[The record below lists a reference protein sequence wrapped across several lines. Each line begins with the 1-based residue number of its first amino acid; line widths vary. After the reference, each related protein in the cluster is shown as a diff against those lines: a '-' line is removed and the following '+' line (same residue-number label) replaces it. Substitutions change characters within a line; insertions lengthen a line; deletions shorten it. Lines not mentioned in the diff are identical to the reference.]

1 MWSWKLGQPAICM
14 ASTSQLH
21 ISDNFTLLE
30 REAGH
35 VIVRMILIWWGYQLM
50 AMHVDFGQRLA
61 DQATGALFYALN
73 VRKP

>member
-1 MWSWKLGQPAICM
+1 M
-14 ASTSQLH
+14 
-21 ISDNFTLLE
+21 ISNLL
-30 REAGH
+30 RQVGH
-35 VIVRMILIWWGYQLM
+35 VIVLMVLIWSGYQLM

>member
-1 MWSWKLGQPAICM
+1 VH
-14 ASTSQLH
+14 QLH
-21 ISDNFTLLE
+21 ISANFTLLE

-35 VIVRMILIWWGYQLM
+35 IIVLMVLIWWGCRLM
-50 AMHVDFGQRLA
+50 AMHVDFGKRLA